1 MKFRILI
8 FLILNFSAL
17 IAGVSLSGEGGNSE
31 WYNNLTKAP
40 WEPPGWVFGAAWTI
54 IMICFAFYMS
64 ITWKYTVMKKKLIFL
79 YVLQL
84 ILNIFW
90 NPIFFNLHY
99 IFLGLTTILI
109 LTILIAYILHLFWNE
124 VKVNSILILPYL
136 IWLLIATSLNGYIFF
151 KN

>member
-17 IAGVSLSGEGGNSE
+17 IAGVSLYGEGGNSE

-64 ITWKYTVMKKKLIFL
+64 ITWKYTVMKK
-79 YVLQL
+79 
-84 ILNIFW
+84 N
-90 NPIFFNLHY
+90 
-99 IFLGLTTILI
+99 
-109 LTILIAYILHLFWNE
+109 
-124 VKVNSILILPYL
+124 
-136 IWLLIATSLNGYIFF
+136 
-151 KN
+151 

>member
-1 MKFRILI
+1 M
-8 FLILNFSAL
+8 
-17 IAGVSLSGEGGNSE
+17 
-31 WYNNLTKAP
+31 
-40 WEPPGWVFGAAWTI
+40 
-54 IMICFAFYMS
+54 
-64 ITWKYTVMKKKLIFL
+64 FL